1 MGSVMITGRVDEIW
15 IAVGPE
21 MSRVMFLTAGTVVE
35 IWHEFTA
42 VPHCIGEVHQLK
54 IDQVFGGQNRATAR
68 LEDGTPVSLRV
79 TPRDKLQA
87 GQSMTA
93 TIIAAPRQGKP
104 WQAAIGARL
113 VGTHVVL
120 LPGDA
125 GFYAS
130 RALPDDQ
137 VEPLRDSLAEKLPR
151 GYGAIL
157 RRAVAGQEASL
168 VGDELTMLVH
178 LWQDRVQATGC
189 IHDGGTLSQKAAL
202 HAPGAAIRM
211 TGDAL
216 PADGFDAA
224 YDAALD
230 AASGVS
236 VDLASGGR
244 LWFEPTQALVAID
257 LDSGGGGLEALLRE
271 APPMIAYQLRLRAL
285 SGLIAIDVPRLS
297 SGAAKTF
304 TTALAAA
311 LATDPRQPEILGRTR
326 GGMLECR
333 IAHGRPSLDSQ
344 RHFADCA
351 TG

>member
-1 MGSVMITGRVDEIW
+1 MGSLMITGRVDEIW

-104 WQAAIGARL
+104 WQAAVGARL
-113 VGTHVVL
+113 VGTHMVL

-137 VEPLRDSLAEKLPR
+137 VEPLRNSLAEKLPS
-151 GYGAIL
+151 GFGAIL
-157 RRAVAGQEASL
+157 RRAVAGQEVSL
-168 VGDELTMLVH
+168 VEDELTMLVH

-189 IHDGGTLSQKAAL
+189 IHDGGTLPQKAAL

-216 PADGFDAA
+216 PADGFEAA

-257 LDSGGGGLEALLRE
+257 LDSGGGGLEALQRE

-326 GGMLECR
+326 GGVLECR